1 MPAAL
6 GFRVKSGRAIAVLI
20 QGPVSAPSVLGR
32 WIVALSDPALPES
45 RQPYH
50 ASTGVA
56 RSPSP
61 ELDQLLASVMA
72 YSRRSVSEALERC
85 AAAGAPPRSAGLV
98 VGSDIDPARI
108 ANPHVRAHAREG
120 RLFRDA
126 LERALAGLRIA
137 TAVFLERDLLARGAA
152 DLGLAETGLKRQLT
166 ELGRSVSGGWRRDD
180 KLAALAGW
188 LRLG

>member
-20 QGPVSAPSVLGR
+20 RGPLSAPSVLDR
-32 WIVALSDPALPES
+32 WVVTLSDPALPES

-61 ELDQLLASVMA
+61 ELDVLVASVMD
-72 YSRRSVSEALERC
+72 YSRRSVAEVLERC
-85 AAAGAPPRSAGLV
+85 AAAGANPGTAGLV
-98 VGSDIDPARI
+98 VGSDIDPMRI
-108 ANPHVRAHAREG
+108 GNPHVRAHAHEG

-126 LERALAGLRIA
+126 VERALAGLGIA
-137 TAVFLERDLLARGAA
+137 AAVFLERDLLARGAA
-152 DLGLAETGLKRQLT
+152 ELGLAETGLKRQLT
-166 ELGRSVSGGWRRDD
+166 ELGRGVSGGWRRDD

-188 LRLG
+188 LRLA